1 MTEQYKAFKEADK
14 AFEEKYKEV
23 IYKIA
28 DHNGVD
34 IGVGTAMFKTN
45 LFFDAPIYA
54 GGGVVESEVW
64 QEMLKDYAALR
75 ELAAKSVSSR

>member
-1 MTEQYKAFKEADK
+1 
-14 AFEEKYKEV
+14 
-23 IYKIA
+23 
-28 DHNGVD
+28 
-34 IGVGTAMFKTN
+34 MFKTN